1 MKRTQQ
7 KQRGSTVI
15 GVILGVLIG
24 LGVALGVAVY
34 VMKVPT
40 PFNSKST
47 SRTPAQDAAENKKN
61 KDWDPNAA
69 LSNKPVAKPVEADAK
84 TPAAPQAMPDK
95 AVKPSTTASPLATS
109 PATPTP
115 TGDSAVE
122 FYVQVGAFRSDAD
135 AQALRAKL
143 ALSNFDAKVIER
155 EQAGQKVFRVRVG
168 PFANQAAGDKAKAS
182 LDAAGFDTMVMRA
195 QR

>member
-1 MKRTQQ
+1 MKSTQQ

-69 LSNKPVAKPVEADAK
+69 LSNKPVTKPVEADGK
-84 TPAAPQAMPDK
+84 TPAAPPVANP
-95 AVKPSTTASPLATS
+95 AATS
-109 PATPTP
+109 PAAPAAAAVTPASD
-115 TGDSAVE
+115 GVVE
-122 FYVQVGAFRSDAD
+122 FYVQVGAFRNDAD

-143 ALSNFDAKVIER
+143 ALSNFDGKVIER

>member
-1 MKRTQQ
+1 MNAN
-7 KQRGSTVI
+7 KQRGSTAI

-47 SRTPAQDAAENKKN
+47 SRTPAQDAAEAKKN

-69 LSNKPVAKPVEADAK
+69 LSNKPAAKPTDTVAP
-84 TPAAPQAMPDK
+84 TVQPAAPA
-95 AVKPSTTASPLATS
+95 ASPS
-109 PATPTP
+109 PATATAD
-115 TGDSAVE
+115 TAVE
-122 FYVQVGAFRSDAD
+122 YYVQVGAFRSDAD

-143 ALSNFDAKVIER
+143 ALSNFDGKVIER
-155 EQAGQKVFRVRVG
+155 EQSGQKVYRVRVG
-168 PFANQAAGDKAKAS
+168 PFANQAAGDKAKAN

>member
-1 MKRTQQ
+1 MNPN
-7 KQRGSTVI
+7 KQRGSTTI

-47 SRTPAQDAAENKKN
+47 SRTPAQDAAEAKKN

-69 LSNKPVAKPVEADAK
+69 LSNKPAAKPTDTVAPTAQ
-84 TPAAPQAMPDK
+84 PAAPA
-95 AVKPSTTASPLATS
+95 ASPILAS
-109 PATPTP
+109 PAA
-115 TGDSAVE
+115 DAAIE
-122 FYVQVGAFRSDAD
+122 YYVQVGAFRSNDE
-135 AQALRAKL
+135 AQALRGKL
-143 ALSNFDAKVIER
+143 ALSNFEGKVIER

-182 LDAAGFDTMVMRA
+182 LDTAGFDTMVIRA

>member
-1 MKRTQQ
+1 MNAN
-7 KQRGSTVI
+7 KQRGSTAI

-47 SRTPAQDAAENKKN
+47 SRTPAQDAAESKKN

-69 LSNKPVAKPVEADAK
+69 LSNKPAAKPAEVA
-84 TPAAPQAMPDK
+84 TPAQAAPA
-95 AVKPSTTASPLATS
+95 ATTPSVDAI
-109 PATPTP
+109 
-115 TGDSAVE
+115 E
-122 FYVQVGAFRSDAD
+122 FYVQVGAFRNDAD
-135 AQALRAKL
+135 AQELRAKL
-143 ALSNFDAKVIER
+143 ALSNFDGKVIER
-155 EQAGQKVFRVRVG
+155 EQSGQKVFRVRVG
-168 PFANQAAGDKAKAS
+168 PFANQAAGDKAKAN
-182 LDAAGFDTMVMRA
+182 LDAAGFETMVMRT

>member
-1 MKRTQQ
+1 MNAN
-7 KQRGSTVI
+7 KQRGSTAI

-47 SRTPAQDAAENKKN
+47 SRTPAQDAAEAKKN

-69 LSNKPVAKPVEADAK
+69 LSGKPVAKPTDPAATKAPEPAAK
-84 TPAAPQAMPDK
+84 PQATPAMASQTPAA
-95 AVKPSTTASPLATS
+95 ASPTADATI
-109 PATPTP
+109 
-115 TGDSAVE
+115 E
-122 FYVQVGAFRSDAD
+122 YYVQVGAFRSDGD
-135 AQALRAKL
+135 AQALRGKL
-143 ALSNFDAKVIER
+143 ALSNFEGKVIER
-155 EQAGQKVFRVRVG
+155 EQSGQKVYRVRVG

-182 LDAAGFDTMVMRA
+182 LDAAGFDTMVMRT

>member
-1 MKRTQQ
+1 MNAN
-7 KQRGSTVI
+7 KQRGSTAI

-47 SRTPAQDAAENKKN
+47 SRTPAQDAAEAKKN

-69 LSNKPVAKPVEADAK
+69 LSGKPAAKPTDPTATKALEPAAKPQAAPATASQTPVVASPSPASPTADAV
-84 TPAAPQAMPDK
+84 T
-95 AVKPSTTASPLATS
+95 
-109 PATPTP
+109 
-115 TGDSAVE
+115 E
-122 FYVQVGAFRSDAD
+122 YYVQVGAFRNNDE
-135 AQALRAKL
+135 AQALRGKL
-143 ALSNFDAKVIER
+143 ALSNFEGKVIER
-155 EQAGQKVFRVRVG
+155 EQSGQKVYRVRVG

-182 LDAAGFDTMVMRA
+182 LDAAGFETMVMRA

>member
-1 MKRTQQ
+1 MNVN
-7 KQRGSTVI
+7 KQRGSTAI

-47 SRTPAQDAAENKKN
+47 SRTPAQDAAEAKKN

-69 LSNKPVAKPVEADAK
+69 LSGKPVAKPTDPAATKAPEPTAK
-84 TPAAPQAMPDK
+84 PQAAPATASQTPAA
-95 AVKPSTTASPLATS
+95 ASPS
-109 PATPTP
+109 PASPTA
-115 TGDSAVE
+115 DAAIE
-122 FYVQVGAFRSDAD
+122 YYVQVGAFRSEGD
-135 AQALRAKL
+135 AQALRGKL
-143 ALSNFDAKVIER
+143 ALSNFEGKVVER
-155 EQAGQKVFRVRVG
+155 EQSGQKVYRVRVG

-182 LDAAGFDTMVMRA
+182 LDASGFDTMVIRA

>member
-1 MKRTQQ
+1 MNAN
-7 KQRGSTVI
+7 KQRGSTAI

-47 SRTPAQDAAENKKN
+47 SRTPAQDAAEAKKN

-69 LSNKPVAKPVEADAK
+69 LSSKPAAKPTDAA
-84 TPAAPQAMPDK
+84 TTQVPEPAAKPQA
-95 AVKPSTTASPLATS
+95 A
-109 PATPTP
+109 PATAAPAATNTP
-115 TGDSAVE
+115 PVGATTDAAVE
-122 FYVQVGAFRSDAD
+122 YYVQVGAFRSNDE
-135 AQALRAKL
+135 AQALRGKL
-143 ALSNFDAKVIER
+143 ALSNFEGKVVER
-155 EQAGQKVFRVRVG
+155 DQSGQKVYRVRVG
-168 PFANQAAGDKAKAS
+168 PFASQAAGDKAKVS
-182 LDAAGFDTMVMRA
+182 LDASGFDTLVIRT

>member
-1 MKRTQQ
+1 MNAN
-7 KQRGSTVI
+7 KQRGSTAI

-47 SRTPAQDAAENKKN
+47 SRTPAQDAAEAKKN

-69 LSNKPVAKPVEADAK
+69 LSNKPVVKPTDTVAPTVQPA
-84 TPAAPQAMPDK
+84 TPAASPVP
-95 AVKPSTTASPLATS
+95 ASPTAD
-109 PATPTP
+109 A
-115 TGDSAVE
+115 AVE
-122 FYVQVGAFRSDAD
+122 YYVQVGAFRSEGD
-135 AQALRAKL
+135 AQALRGKL
-143 ALSNFDAKVIER
+143 ALSNFEGKVVER
-155 EQAGQKVFRVRVG
+155 EQSGQRVFRVRVG

-182 LDAAGFDTMVMRA
+182 LDAAGFDTMVIRA

>member
-1 MKRTQQ
+1 MNAN
-7 KQRGSTVI
+7 KQRGSTAI

-47 SRTPAQDAAENKKN
+47 SRTPAQDAAEAKKN

-69 LSNKPVAKPVEADAK
+69 LSNKPVVKPPD
-84 TPAAPQAMPDK
+84 PAAPTAAP
-95 AVKPSTTASPLATS
+95 AAAAAPPPAAASPNPAGAT
-109 PATPTP
+109 ADT
-115 TGDSAVE
+115 AVE
-122 FYVQVGAFRSDAD
+122 YYVQVGAFRSNDE
-135 AQALRAKL
+135 AQALRGKL
-143 ALSNFDAKVIER
+143 ALSNFEGKVIER
-155 EQAGQKVFRVRVG
+155 EQSGQKVFRVRVG

-182 LDAAGFDTMVMRA
+182 LDASGFETMVIRA